1 MLALHSLTAQGLESA
16 RVLIVLFVIFVVAF
30 WKIILQL
37 LIIIAAAIV
46 LVGAVTVFGAVH
58 II

>member
-46 LVGAVTVFGAVH
+46 LVGAVTVFGALH
-58 II
+58 IL